1 MILTP
6 MQPKEEEEEEKDMI
20 LIAPDKLFYTNH
32 KTLIH
37 QILTNEVHISG

>member
-6 MQPKEEEEEEKDMI
+6 MQPKEEEEEKDMI